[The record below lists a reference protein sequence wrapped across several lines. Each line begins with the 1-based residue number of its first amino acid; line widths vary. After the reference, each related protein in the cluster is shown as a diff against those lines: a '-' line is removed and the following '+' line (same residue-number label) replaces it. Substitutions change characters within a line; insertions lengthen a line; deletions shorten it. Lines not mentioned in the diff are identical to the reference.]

1 MLCRYCT
8 HEAYSNTQSVI
19 SSLLWYITLKYLLFN
34 CIKVLTTT
42 HEYESTDNVIKCKF
56 EKNKLNKPTNKTNA
70 SFKTSKN
77 RPGVNRGLML
87 SLLLYTKQLL
97 RVYQQTQ
104 SIAYIM
110 RLAINSHMRISIK
123 H

>member
-19 SSLLWYITLKYLLFN
+19 SSLLWNITLKYLLFN

-56 EKNKLNKPTNKTNA
+56 EKNKLNKPTQQIKPTRA
-70 SFKTSKN
+70 SKLQKIDLVLTEASCC
-77 RPGVNRGLML
+77 R
-87 SLLLYTKQLL
+87 Y
-97 RVYQQTQ
+97 YYTQ
-104 SIAYIM
+104 SNY
-110 RLAINSHMRISIK
+110 
-123 H
+123 